1 MSAATAM
8 SSSTPPQSGGSYPS
22 VLGEAKSMT
31 SNILLVGLVLVSA
44 YESRIPETWL
54 TYFRSRL
61 VQGFGLV
68 AIFLIT
74 ANYGWVHGI
83 LAALA
88 YALVLSR
95 AIRTARPSSS
105 GFQDYTPAVVFT
117 NGVDT
122 TLVPQDNRWFVEKV
136 LGENPYLIRERD
148 VRTAAVQDD
157 SEKSMTASRSSK

>member
-8 SSSTPPQSGGSYPS
+8 SGGAVPQGGGAYPS
-22 VLGEAKSMT
+22 ILGEVRNMS

-44 YESRIPETWL
+44 YESRIPEQWL
-54 TYFRSRL
+54 AYFRSRL
-61 VQGFGLV
+61 VQGVGLV
-68 AIFLIT
+68 VIFLIT
-74 ANYGWVHGI
+74 AKYGWVHGI

-88 YALVLSR
+88 YALVISR
-95 AIRTARPSSS
+95 AIRTARPTA
-105 GFQDYTPAVVFT
+105 GFQDYTPAVVFS

-148 VRTAAVQDD
+148 VRTSAVQDD
-157 SEKSMTASRSSK
+157 SDKSMTASRSSK